1 MQYAEKVSVKSKAGK
16 KVRNRPLLGMFVT
29 QAYLESS
36 VEGASQKRRIRKTW
50 FQMRIE
56 GVKDSSDM
64 FLPMPGS
71 V

>member
-36 VEGASQKRRIRKTW
+36 VEGASQKRRIRKT
-50 FQMRIE
+50 
-56 GVKDSSDM
+56 
-64 FLPMPGS
+64 
-71 V
+71 